1 MHSEHSTDSA
11 RGSSSSP
18 EPEKQQPEAADA
30 NNEHVKKSD
39 PVRRLTLIVVCVI
52 IVLFA
57 WYVAADRF
65 APWTDEARVQGYIV
79 PIVAEV
85 SGRVLEV
92 NVDNDQVV
100 KTAEALLRIDPR
112 NYEIAV
118 RRAQAALDTAGQQV
132 GASAAGVKSAA
143 AAVTDNRAQLR
154 KAAQDFDR
162 VENMFRQDPGAVSKA
177 QRVRMREALAQAKA
191 QVSLAEA
198 ELERAKEQLGKE
210 GKDNP
215 ALKSAVAALEQ
226 AQIDLKRTT
235 IYAPGLGLIT
245 NLKIDVGHYA
255 KTGTALMTFVSGTD
269 VWVQAN
275 MRENT
280 LGHVKPGNE
289 VDLVLDVAPG
299 RVFKGVVK
307 SIGVGVG
314 QGGAESLGELQTI
327 KSTSGW
333 LRDAQ
338 RFAIIID
345 FADDEAYGLRRTGGQ
360 VDVQI
365 YTGDHAIL
373 NALGWLWIRFLSIL
387 SYVY

>member
-1 MHSEHSTDSA
+1 MQSEQA
-11 RGSSSSP
+11 PESSSPP
-18 EPEKQQPEAADA
+18 EPEKQLSGPPDA
-30 NNEHVKKSD
+30 NAGSGEDVKKPD

-52 IVLFA
+52 IVLFV

-92 NVDNDQVV
+92 NVDNDQIV
-100 KTAEALLRIDPR
+100 KTGEALLRIDPR

-118 RRAQAALDTAGQQV
+118 RRAQAALDTAGQEV

-143 AAVTDNRAQLR
+143 AKITNNRALLR

-177 QRVRMREALAQAKA
+177 QRVRMRETLAQAKA

-280 LGHVKPGNE
+280 LGHVKPGNA

-338 RFAIIID
+338 RFAVIID
-345 FADDEAYGLRRTGGQ
+345 FADDEAYGLRRAGGQ

-373 NALGWLWIRFLSIL
+373 NALGWLWIRFLSFL